1 MEISILPNTYRN
13 SDGTFN
19 MNSSLKLCGQIAG
32 VCYSK
37 HGFSSLEKESEDK
50 TLNRI
55 ETTLNNGHHSVY
67 DHVNVTLNIKN
78 IPKIL
83 AMVLNNEHQYTT
95 SEKSLRYTEAID
107 GMSNKEIEL
116 YNKWTNILEEKIKK
130 RYPTFDDKHI
140 TKLAR
145 ENARYFISVFYP
157 TEMIYTTSIRQLNFI
172 VSVMKKY
179 ISQAQSENSL
189 KLAKSM
195 EEFIS
200 LLDKLGLLE
209 ERLQGN
215 IKNRSLS
222 LFGTNLK
229 ECNEYYSWVYST
241 KYIGSLA
248 SFAQA
253 QRHRTIDYKIEFS
266 NEGYFVP
273 PIIMDDENLVHEWN
287 KDMES
292 VDSLLPQGKNVIIC
306 EMGTYDNFLLKCSER
321 LCTNAQLEIM
331 VQTKEV
337 LTKYINALKEANSS
351 LYEEFNSYSKGAR
364 CTFGYT
370 CSKPCKFSEGITL
383 VRKI

>member
-1 MEISILPNTYRN
+1 
-13 SDGTFN
+13 
-19 MNSSLKLCGQIAG
+19 
-32 VCYSK
+32 
-37 HGFSSLEKESEDK
+37 
-50 TLNRI
+50 
-55 ETTLNNGHHSVY
+55 
-67 DHVNVTLNIKN
+67 
-78 IPKIL
+78 
-83 AMVLNNEHQYTT
+83 
-95 SEKSLRYTEAID
+95 
-107 GMSNKEIEL
+107 
-116 YNKWTNILEEKIKK
+116 
-130 RYPTFDDKHI
+130 
-140 TKLAR
+140 
-145 ENARYFISVFYP
+145 
-157 TEMIYTTSIRQLNFI
+157 
-172 VSVMKKY
+172 MKKY

-287 KDMES
+287 KDM
-292 VDSLLPQGKNVIIC
+292 
-306 EMGTYDNFLLKCSER
+306 
-321 LCTNAQLEIM
+321 
-331 VQTKEV
+331 
-337 LTKYINALKEANSS
+337 
-351 LYEEFNSYSKGAR
+351 
-364 CTFGYT
+364 
-370 CSKPCKFSEGITL
+370 
-383 VRKI
+383 

>member
-1 MEISILPNTYRN
+1 
-13 SDGTFN
+13 
-19 MNSSLKLCGQIAG
+19 
-32 VCYSK
+32 
-37 HGFSSLEKESEDK
+37 
-50 TLNRI
+50 
-55 ETTLNNGHHSVY
+55 
-67 DHVNVTLNIKN
+67 
-78 IPKIL
+78 
-83 AMVLNNEHQYTT
+83 MVLNNEHQYTT

-116 YNKWTNILEEKIKK
+116 YNKWTNILEGKIKK
-130 RYPTFDDKHI
+130 RYPTFEDKHI

-195 EEFIS
+195 KEFIS

-253 QRHRTIDYKIEFS
+253 QRHRTINYKIEFS

-331 VQTKEV
+331 MQTKEV
-337 LTKYINALKEANSS
+337 LTKYINALKEANIS
-351 LYEEFNSYSKGAR
+351 LYEKFNSYSKGAR